1 MAKSPTELLA
11 EFAPAVATLGTRL
24 DTVERSI
31 DGLTR
36 RQADGGATH
45 QSLHGE
51 VIALREQIEM
61 LNRWKIEIGSLVDIR
76 TDMAVMKRDVGELRT
91 AKIKSVSSRSRQASA
106 GRWCGRRA
114 WSFVVTRGLLFF
126 GPFQLFPRF
135 EDNW

>member
-91 AKIKSVSSRSRQASA
+91 AKDQWTQRLWNLVGPLIGA
-106 GRWCGRRA
+106 GCGA
-114 WSFVVTRGLLFF
+114 LLTWA
-126 GPFQLFPRF
+126 LR
-135 EDNW
+135 